1 MADDA
6 RSGHSVKIEALDFE
20 GPLDLL
26 VYLVQKNEVDIW
38 DIPIALITE
47 QFLAYLQGMTPERLE
62 SAGDFLLM
70 AATLLRIKSQMLL
83 PRPQLDDEE
92 EIEDPRRE
100 LVLKILE
107 YQQFREIAGQLRD
120 HESAGRLVFARGLQE
135 WDAGPEDEA
144 RRVAPETEGRVSLSD
159 LLRSFTRLMEEARRD
174 RVHRLEPVSVTIEEK
189 VNFVRER
196 LRREGQTSFRDL
208 FVPGE
213 PRSHW
218 IVTFVALLEMVR
230 EGEVRLRQG
239 ETFGEIH
246 VYAAQARE
254 ADKPPGGGGQ

>member
-1 MADDA
+1 MADEA
-6 RSGHSVKIEALDFE
+6 RSGHSVRIESLDFE

-26 VYLVQKNEVDIW
+26 VYLVQRNEVDIW

-47 QFLAYLQGMTPERLE
+47 QFLAYLQGMSPERLE
-62 SAGDFLLM
+62 SAGEFLLM

-83 PRPQLDDEE
+83 PRPQLEDDE

-107 YQQFREIAGQLRD
+107 YQQFREIAEELRD
-120 HESAGRLVFARGLQE
+120 RESAGRLVFPRGLQE
-135 WDAGPEDEA
+135 WGDELEREPGPGMPEPED
-144 RRVAPETEGRVSLSD
+144 RVSLGD
-159 LLRSFTRLMEEARRD
+159 LLRSFTRLIDEARRD
-174 RVHRLEPVSVTIEEK
+174 RVHHLEPLTVTIEEK

-208 FVPGE
+208 FVAGE

-239 ETFGEIH
+239 EMFGEIH
-246 VYAAQARE
+246 VYAAGEGDGVA
-254 ADKPPGGGGQ
+254 

>member
-1 MADDA
+1 MADEA
-6 RSGHSVKIEALDFE
+6 RSGHSVRIESLDFE

-47 QFLAYLQGMTPERLE
+47 QFLAYLQGMTRERLE

-83 PRPQLDDEE
+83 PRPEPEDEE
-92 EIEDPRRE
+92 EVEDPRRE

-107 YQQFREIAGQLRD
+107 YQQFREVADQLRD
-120 HESAGRLVFARGLQE
+120 REAVGRLVFPRGLQE
-135 WDAGPEDEA
+135 WEPDVPAAPDLPE
-144 RRVAPETEGRVSLSD
+144 PEERVSLSD
-159 LLRSFTRLMEEARRD
+159 LLRAFTRLIEEAQRD
-174 RVHRLEPVSVTIEEK
+174 RVHRLEPVGVTIEEK
-189 VNFVRER
+189 VRFVRER
-196 LRREGQTSFRDL
+196 LQREGRTSFRDL

-213 PRSHW
+213 PRSYW

-239 ETFGEIH
+239 ERFGEIH
-246 VYAAQARE
+246 VYAATTETPDR
-254 ADKPPGGGGQ
+254 

>member
-1 MADDA
+1 MADEA
-6 RSGHSVKIEALDFE
+6 QPGHSVRIETLDFE

-26 VYLVQKNEVDIW
+26 VYLVQKHEVDIW

-47 QFLAYLQGMTPERLE
+47 QFLAYLQNMSAERLE
-62 SAGDFLLM
+62 GAGEFLLM

-83 PRPQLDDEE
+83 PRPQLDEDEE
-92 EIEDPRRE
+92 LEDPRRE

-107 YQQFREIAGQLRD
+107 YQQYREIAEQLRER
-120 HESAGRLVFARGLQE
+120 ESAGRLVFARGMPE
-135 WDAGPEDEA
+135 WDDALIAESGNAPPDAGE
-144 RRVAPETEGRVSLSD
+144 RVSLGD

-174 RVHRLEPVSVTIEEK
+174 RVHHLEPLGVTIEEK
-189 VNFVRER
+189 AEFVRER

-230 EGEVRLRQG
+230 EGEIRLRQG
-239 ETFGEIH
+239 ERFGEIH
-246 VYAAQARE
+246 VYAAGSA
-254 ADKPPGGGGQ
+254 A

>member
-1 MADDA
+1 MADEE
-6 RSGHSVKIEALDFE
+6 RSGHSVRIESLDFE

-47 QFLAYLQGMTPERLE
+47 QFLAYLQGMTAERLE
-62 SAGDFLLM
+62 AAGEFLLM

-83 PRPQLDDEE
+83 PRPEPEDDEE
-92 EIEDPRRE
+92 VEDPRRE
-100 LVLKILE
+100 LVLRILE
-107 YQQFREIAGQLRD
+107 YQQFREIADQLRD
-120 HESAGRLVFARGLQE
+120 RESAGRLVFPRGLQG
-135 WDAGPEDEA
+135 WDDLEIESGPGL
-144 RRVAPETEGRVSLSD
+144 PEPEERVSLSD
-159 LLRSFTRLMEEARRD
+159 LLRSFTRLIEEAQRD
-174 RVHRLEPVSVTIEEK
+174 RVHRLEPLGVTIEEK

-239 ETFGEIH
+239 ERFGEIH
-246 VYAAQARE
+246 VYAANAGAAGE
-254 ADKPPGGGGQ
+254 

>member
-1 MADDA
+1 MADEA
-6 RSGHSVKIEALDFE
+6 RSGHSVKIESLDFE

-62 SAGDFLLM
+62 SAGEFLLM

-83 PRPQLDDEE
+83 PRPQLEDDE

-107 YQQFREIAGQLRD
+107 YQQFREIAEELRD
-120 HESAGRLVFARGLQE
+120 RESAGRLVFPRGLQE
-135 WDAGPEDEA
+135 WGELAGEAGPGVPEPED
-144 RRVAPETEGRVSLSD
+144 RVSLAD
-159 LLRSFTRLMEEARRD
+159 LLRSFTRLIDEARRD
-174 RVHRLEPVSVTIEEK
+174 RVHHLEPLAVTIEEK

-196 LRREGQTSFRDL
+196 LKREGQTSFRDL

-246 VYAAQARE
+246 VYPAVEEGGAA
-254 ADKPPGGGGQ
+254 

>member
-1 MADDA
+1 MADEA
-6 RSGHSVKIEALDFE
+6 RSGHSVRIESLDFE

-47 QFLAYLQGMTPERLE
+47 QFLGYLQGMTPERLE
-62 SAGDFLLM
+62 SAGEFLLM

-83 PRPQLDDEE
+83 PRPQQEDDE

-107 YQQFREIAGQLRD
+107 YQQFREIAEELRD
-120 HESAGRLVFARGLQE
+120 RESAGRLVFPRGLQE
-135 WDAGPEDEA
+135 WGDELAGDAGPGVPEPED
-144 RRVAPETEGRVSLSD
+144 RVSLAD
-159 LLRSFTRLMEEARRD
+159 LLRSFTRLIDEARRD
-174 RVHRLEPVSVTIEEK
+174 RVHHLEPLAVTIEEK

-208 FVPGE
+208 FVLGE

-239 ETFGEIH
+239 ERFGEIH
-246 VYAAQARE
+246 VYAVVE
-254 ADKPPGGGGQ
+254 EGGAA

>member
-6 RSGHSVKIEALDFE
+6 RSGHSVRIESLDFE

-38 DIPIALITE
+38 DIPIALVTE
-47 QFLAYLQGMTPERLE
+47 QFLAYLQSMTPERLE
-62 SAGDFLLM
+62 SAGEFLLM

-107 YQQFREIAGQLRD
+107 YQQFREIAEQLRD
-120 HESAGRLVFARGLQE
+120 HESAGRLVFARGVQE
-135 WDAGPEDEA
+135 WDEEA
-144 RRVAPETEGRVSLSD
+144 EGEPRRIEPETEDRVSLSD

-174 RVHRLEPVSVTIEEK
+174 RVHRLEPLSVTIEEK

-196 LRREGQTSFRDL
+196 LRLEGQTSFRDL

-246 VYAAQARE
+246 VYAAEERDVDQPA
-254 ADKPPGGGGQ
+254 GGGGE

>member
-1 MADDA
+1 MADEA
-6 RSGHSVKIEALDFE
+6 RSGHSVKIEALEFE

-38 DIPIALITE
+38 DIPIARITE
-47 QFLAYLQGMTPERLE
+47 QFLTYLQGMTAERLE
-62 SAGDFLLM
+62 AAGEFLLM
-70 AATLLRIKSQMLL
+70 AATLLRIKAQMLL
-83 PRPQLDDEE
+83 PRPQPEDDEE
-92 EIEDPRRE
+92 VEDPRRE

-107 YQQFREIAGQLRD
+107 YQQFREIADQLRD
-120 HESAGRLVFARGLQE
+120 REAAGRLVFPRGLQ
-135 WDAGPEDEA
+135 DLEDELE
-144 RRVAPETEGRVSLSD
+144 VETGPGLPEPEERVSLSD
-159 LLRSFTRLMEEARRD
+159 LLRSFTRLMEEAQRD
-174 RVHRLEPVSVTIEEK
+174 RVHRLEPLGITIEEK

-239 ETFGEIH
+239 ERFGEIH
-246 VYAAQARE
+246 VYAANA
-254 ADKPPGGGGQ
+254 GGAGE

>member
-1 MADDA
+1 MADEA
-6 RSGHSVKIEALDFE
+6 RSGHSVRIESLDFE

-38 DIPIALITE
+38 DIPIAVITE
-47 QFLAYLQGMTPERLE
+47 QFLAYLQSMTPERLE
-62 SAGDFLLM
+62 SAGEFLLM

-83 PRPQLDDEE
+83 PRPQLEDDE

-107 YQQFREIAGQLRD
+107 YQQFREIAEQLRD
-120 HESAGRLVFARGLQE
+120 RESAGRLVYARGLQE
-135 WDAGPEDEA
+135 WDEEPVGELEPGGSEA
-144 RRVAPETEGRVSLSD
+144 EQRVSLGD
-159 LLRSFTRLMEEARRD
+159 LLRSFTRLIEEARRD
-174 RVHRLEPVSVTIEEK
+174 RVHHLEPLTVTIEEK
-189 VNFVRER
+189 VSFVRER
-196 LRREGQTSFRDL
+196 LRRDGQTSFRDL

-239 ETFGEIH
+239 ESFGEIH
-246 VYAAQARE
+246 VYAAGEGERVE
-254 ADKPPGGGGQ
+254 

>member
-1 MADDA
+1 MADEA
-6 RSGHSVKIEALDFE
+6 RSGHSVKIESLDFE

-47 QFLAYLQGMTPERLE
+47 QFLTYLQGMTAERLE
-62 SAGDFLLM
+62 AGAQVCRALVV
-70 AATLLRIKSQMLL
+70 R
-83 PRPQLDDEE
+83 
-92 EIEDPRRE
+92 PRRE

-107 YQQFREIAGQLRD
+107 YQQFREIADQLRD
-120 HESAGRLVFARGLQE
+120 REAAGRLVFPRGLQE
-135 WDAGPEDEA
+135 WDEELEVDSRPGLPD
-144 RRVAPETEGRVSLSD
+144 PDGRVSLSD
-159 LLRSFTRLMEEARRD
+159 LLRSFTRLIEEAQRD
-174 RVHRLEPVSVTIEEK
+174 RVHRLEPLGVTIEEK

-196 LRREGQTSFRDL
+196 LRRDGQTSFRDL

-239 ETFGEIH
+239 ERFGEIR
-246 VYAAQARE
+246 VYAASAGDAAQ
-254 ADKPPGGGGQ
+254 

>member
-1 MADDA
+1 MADEA
-6 RSGHSVKIEALDFE
+6 RSGHSVRIESLDFE

-47 QFLAYLQGMTPERLE
+47 QFLAYLQGMTRERLE

-83 PRPQLDDEE
+83 PRPEPEDDEE
-92 EIEDPRRE
+92 VEDPRRE

-107 YQQFREIAGQLRD
+107 YQQFREVADQLRD
-120 HESAGRLVFARGLQE
+120 REAVGRLVYPRGLQE
-135 WDAGPEDEA
+135 WEEEAAAGPDL
-144 RRVAPETEGRVSLSD
+144 PEPEERVSLSD
-159 LLRSFTRLMEEARRD
+159 LLRAFTRLIEEARRD
-174 RVHRLEPVSVTIEEK
+174 RVHRLEPVGVTIEEK
-189 VNFVRER
+189 VRFVRDR
-196 LRREGQTSFRDL
+196 IQREGQTSFRDL

-213 PRSHW
+213 PRSYW

-239 ETFGEIH
+239 ERFGEIH
-246 VYAAQARE
+246 VYAASAE
-254 ADKPPGGGGQ
+254 APDR

>member
-1 MADDA
+1 MADEA
-6 RSGHSVKIEALDFE
+6 RSGHSVKIESLDFE

-26 VYLVQKNEVDIW
+26 VYLVQKNEIDIW

-47 QFLAYLQGMTPERLE
+47 QFLTYLQGMTAERLE
-62 SAGDFLLM
+62 AAGEFLLM

-83 PRPQLDDEE
+83 PRPEPEGEE
-92 EIEDPRRE
+92 EVEDPRRE

-107 YQQFREIAGQLRD
+107 YQQFREIADQLRD
-120 HESAGRLVFARGLQE
+120 REAAGRMVFPRGLQE
-135 WDAGPEDEA
+135 WSDEIESGAGLPE
-144 RRVAPETEGRVSLSD
+144 PEERVSLSD
-159 LLRSFTRLMEEARRD
+159 LLRSFTRLIEEAQRD
-174 RVHRLEPVSVTIEEK
+174 RVHRLEPLGITIEEK

-196 LRREGQTSFRDL
+196 LRRDGQTSFRDL

-239 ETFGEIH
+239 ERFGEIH
-246 VYAAQARE
+246 VYAANAGG
-254 ADKPPGGGGQ
+254 PGE

>member
-1 MADDA
+1 MADEA
-6 RSGHSVKIEALDFE
+6 RPGHSVKIEALDFE

-47 QFLAYLQGMTPERLE
+47 QFLTYLQGMTAERLE
-62 SAGDFLLM
+62 AAGEFLLM
-70 AATLLRIKSQMLL
+70 AATLLRIKSQRLL
-83 PRPQLDDEE
+83 PRPEVEEDEDV
-92 EIEDPRRE
+92 EDPRRE

-107 YQQFREIAGQLRD
+107 YQQFREIADQLRD
-120 HESAGRLVFARGLQE
+120 REAAGRLVFSRGLQ
-135 WDAGPEDEA
+135 DLEDELEVDTGPA
-144 RRVAPETEGRVSLSD
+144 LPEPEERVSLSD
-159 LLRSFTRLMEEARRD
+159 LLRSFTRLMEEAQRD
-174 RVHRLEPVSVTIEEK
+174 RVHRLEPLGVTIEEK
-189 VNFVRER
+189 VNFVRDR
-196 LRREGQTSFRDL
+196 LRRDGQTSFRDL

-239 ETFGEIH
+239 ERFGEIH
-246 VYAAQARE
+246 VYAASGRGAGE
-254 ADKPPGGGGQ
+254 

>member
-1 MADDA
+1 MADEA
-6 RSGHSVKIEALDFE
+6 RPGHSVKIEALDFE

-47 QFLAYLQGMTPERLE
+47 QFLTYLQGMTAERLE
-62 SAGDFLLM
+62 AAGEFLLM

-83 PRPQLDDEE
+83 PRPEVEEDEDV
-92 EIEDPRRE
+92 EDPRRE

-107 YQQFREIAGQLRD
+107 YQQFREIADQLRD
-120 HESAGRLVFARGLQE
+120 REAAGRLVFPRGLQDLADE
-135 WDAGPEDEA
+135 LEVDAGPDL
-144 RRVAPETEGRVSLSD
+144 PEPEERVSLSD
-159 LLRSFTRLMEEARRD
+159 LLRSFTRLMEEVQRD
-174 RVHRLEPVSVTIEEK
+174 RVHRLEPLAVTIEEK

-196 LRREGQTSFRDL
+196 LRRDGQTSFRDL

-239 ETFGEIH
+239 ERFGEIH
-246 VYAAQARE
+246 VYAA
-254 ADKPPGGGGQ
+254 GGAGAGE